1 MSYICNS
8 CNKSYTTKSNLTAHQ
23 KCTKSCKSTIEK
35 KTYNCEYCNKTF
47 STGKNLNY
55 HKNICSIKKEI
66 DEKECEELRLIE
78 NRKIIDQELQKQKDE
93 LVKSYTDQIHSLT
106 KSYVDQIQSLT
117 ISNKILETRL
127 EDTVKSYERQI
138 ELLQNNPRITNNTTT
153 TNNTTVNND
162 KSVIFNAYFTPE
174 FLREGMKDYDK
185 NLVCHGIPGL
195 ADYVKRKFL
204 MKDGKLI
211 YVCTDPARQHFKF
224 IYNGVETLDKTATML
239 VKSIKPAVVSQLR
252 VIHKDLNETE
262 EKLEA
267 ISKYD
272 RTERQKTDLD
282 VTKFIITSKLNPL
295 NVEINELET
304 SNKLSLA
311 LSRIV

>member
-1 MSYICNS
+1 LINS
-8 CNKSYTTKSNLTAHQ
+8 LVCD
-23 KCTKSCKSTIEK
+23 
-35 KTYNCEYCNKTF
+35 YCNKTF
-47 STGKNLNY
+47 ATKSSLTTHKKTAKSCKNNTEKISYDCEYCKKSFSSTNGLQY
-55 HKNICSIKKEI
+55 HVGICEIKKCN
-66 DEKECEELRLIE
+66 DEKENKEKENIQNQLYIDLLLKKQREEIE
-78 NRKIIDQELQKQKDE
+78 KHHNEELQKLKED
-93 LVKSYTDQIHSLT
+93 LAKSYTSIT
-106 KSYVDQIQSLT
+106 
-117 ISNKILETRL
+117 ILETRL

-138 ELLQNNPRITNNTTT
+138 ELLQNNPRITHNT

-185 NLVCHGIPGL
+185 NLVCHGISGL

-252 VIHKDLNETE
+252 VIHKDLNDTE

>member
-1 MSYICNS
+1 
-8 CNKSYTTKSNLTAHQ
+8 
-23 KCTKSCKSTIEK
+23 
-35 KTYNCEYCNKTF
+35 
-47 STGKNLNY
+47 
-55 HKNICSIKKEI
+55 
-66 DEKECEELRLIE
+66 
-78 NRKIIDQELQKQKDE
+78 
-93 LVKSYTDQIHSLT
+93 
-106 KSYVDQIQSLT
+106 
-117 ISNKILETRL
+117 
-127 EDTVKSYERQI
+127 
-138 ELLQNNPRITNNTTT
+138 
-153 TNNTTVNND
+153 
-162 KSVIFNAYFTPE
+162 
-174 FLREGMKDYDK
+174 
-185 NLVCHGIPGL
+185 
-195 ADYVKRKFL
+195 

-224 IYNGVETLDKTATML
+224 IYNGIETSDKTATML

-272 RTERQKTDLD
+272 RTERQKTDLE

>member
-1 MSYICNS
+1 LE
-8 CNKSYTTKSNLTAHQ
+8 TKLENYKNQ
-23 KCTKSCKSTIEK
+23 IEK
-35 KTYNCEYCNKTF
+35 
-47 STGKNLNY
+47 
-55 HKNICSIKKEI
+55 
-66 DEKECEELRLIE
+66 
-78 NRKIIDQELQKQKDE
+78 
-93 LVKSYTDQIHSLT
+93 
-106 KSYVDQIQSLT
+106 
-117 ISNKILETRL
+117 
-127 EDTVKSYERQI
+127 YERQI
-138 ELLQNNPRITNNTTT
+138 ELFQNNPRITNNTTT

-185 NLVCHGIPGL
+185 NLVCHGISGL
-195 ADYVKRKFL
+195 ADYVKQKFL